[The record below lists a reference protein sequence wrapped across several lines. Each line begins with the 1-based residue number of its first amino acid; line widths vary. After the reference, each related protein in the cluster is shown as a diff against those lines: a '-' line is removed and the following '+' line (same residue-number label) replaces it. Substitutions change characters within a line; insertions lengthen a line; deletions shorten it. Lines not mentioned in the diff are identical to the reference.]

1 MFKVY
6 FNIFEIGNLE
16 VEVNGIPQKYLKHL
30 VKVPYNAKVSLT
42 CRSQNVEV
50 LTFIN
55 TTLDLDQNFLNGFSP
70 YLFISANVT
79 IDHFNARNRGFYSC
93 ATNIHSKSLQR
104 TLITT
109 SECIIIQLH

>member
-1 MFKVY
+1 M
-6 FNIFEIGNLE
+6 EL
-16 VEVNGIPQKYLKHL
+16 
-30 VKVPYNAKVSLT
+30 
-42 CRSQNVEV
+42 

-93 ATNIHSKSLQR
+93 ATNIHSKSSQR
-104 TLITT
+104 TLVTT
-109 SECIIIQLH
+109 SECIIIQLHYRAFIEQRFLIECDTLVSLVINYKQIEYFKVIVYGLKDIAD